1 MLATLTSQKVN
12 DRESRETCM
21 GIRQYGLKCLYL
33 VRGRVQWLKLHCL
46 FSLFDFVFLSARNVS
61 YLTTVCFAINLL
73 LSVLKEQ
80 FKQTTK
86 MNEKN
91 IVVLQVF

>member
-33 VRGRVQWLKLHCL
+33 VRGRVQW
-46 FSLFDFVFLSARNVS
+46 
-61 YLTTVCFAINLL
+61 
-73 LSVLKEQ
+73 
-80 FKQTTK
+80 
-86 MNEKN
+86 
-91 IVVLQVF
+91 